1 MQDSVVEKQ
10 ASGTDKRAL
19 SNRLIVAILLCPF
32 LFLWF
37 AFRPGYAWRARL
49 LAVALF
55 FPGMLIFSLLL
66 SVVAGVLGGFDEPKK
81 EAIATNTMTASS
93 AKPAASVSV
102 PKPVATGPAY
112 VRDLPLVPVVASRE
126 APHHFSAA
134 ALKMK
139 RLYEELQAFRYDPK
153 LYVLGLDSW
162 LPFAEWKG
170 RVRQLGAQSGS
181 ALIKELGLAPGSLI
195 TLAEDYAKNKGS
207 RSDPGAYWEAKF
219 AGTFYPQNRQAGEG
233 RLIRDSLACR
243 DFATW
248 ARSMRAMDLGQYE
261 ESNALQDQA
270 GCEDVAKG
278 MLVSAPNA
286 RKAFLFQDGSSAT
299 FMRVTLRYSLVWV
312 NEDEVAY

>member
-1 MQDSVVEKQ
+1 MDMQDKVMETKP
-10 ASGTDKRAL
+10 SGTDKREL

-55 FPGMLIFSLLL
+55 FPGVLIFSTVL

-81 EAIATNTMTASS
+81 EAVATNTVTAPG
-93 AKPAASVSV
+93 AKPVT
-102 PKPVATGPAY
+102 KPVATGPVY

-126 APHHFSAA
+126 GQQHFSPA

-139 RLYEELQAFRYDPK
+139 RLYEELQGFRYDP
-153 LYVLGLDSW
+153 LFHMLGVDGW
-162 LPFAEWKG
+162 FTAMEWKG
-170 RVRQLGAQSGS
+170 KVRLLMAQSGA
-181 ALIKELGLAPGSLI
+181 ALLKELGLEPGSLI
-195 TLAEDYAKNKGS
+195 TLAEDYAKNKGYS
-207 RSDPGAYWEAKF
+207 TDRSAYWEAKF
-219 AGTFYPQNRQAGEG
+219 AGTFYPQEKQAGDG
-233 RLIRDSLACR
+233 RLIRDSLACA

-248 ARSMRAMDLGQYE
+248 ARSMHAMDLGQYE
-261 ESNALQDQA
+261 EGSTLQEQA

-278 MLVSAPNA
+278 ALVSAPNA

-299 FMRVTLRYSLVWV
+299 FMRVMLRHEMVWV
-312 NEDEVAY
+312 NEDEVGY